1 MYLVPWLITMFSK
14 SLPLSIACRIW
25 DRVLSEGERALFSA
39 AAAVLTLLQPV
50 LMAAGFEESLQLLQN
65 LSQGSALLQEG
76 ELLTTMSRVQ
86 LPSVQYEKM
95 LLCCIMQTTV

>member
-1 MYLVPWLITMFSK
+1 MRSPFS
-14 SLPLSIACRIW
+14 SLGRIW

-76 ELLTTMSRVQ
+76 ELLTTMNRVQ